1 MKNILILYSGGLDS
15 TTALYKFKDKIKLSV
30 SFNYGA
36 KHNEQEI
43 KYAKIN
49 CKKLSIPHEV
59 IDIDFNEIGIKSNLL
74 KSGGEIPQNDYNKEN
89 MSKTVVP
96 FRNGIMLSIAGAIAE
111 SNDCKIILI
120 SNHSGDHEIYPDCR
134 SEFIENM
141 NKAIESGTNKKIQIY
156 APFTHLSKRE
166 IAKIGKGLNIDYSLT
181 YSCYEGSEI
190 PCGKCA
196 TCRER
201 IEALK

>member
-1 MKNILILYSGGLDS
+1 MIILYSGGMDS
-15 TTALYKFKDKIKLSV
+15 TTALYKYQDKIKLAL
-30 SFNYGA
+30 SFDYGS
-36 KHNEQEI
+36 KHNKQEL

-49 CKKLSIPHEV
+49 CEKLNIPHK
-59 IDIDFNEIGIKSNLL
+59 IINLDFNKIGIKSNLL
-74 KSGGEIPQNDYNKEN
+74 KEGDPIPKAEYNKKN
-89 MSKTVVP
+89 MDQTVVP

-111 SNDCKIILI
+111 SNNSEIILI

-134 SEFIENM
+134 TEFIEDM
-141 NKAIESGTNKKIQIY
+141 NKAINTGTGGKVQIY
-156 APFTHLSKRE
+156 APFTDISKRE
-166 IAKIGKGLNIDYSLT
+166 IVQMGKKIGIDYSLT
-181 YSCYEGSEI
+181 YSCYIGGEE